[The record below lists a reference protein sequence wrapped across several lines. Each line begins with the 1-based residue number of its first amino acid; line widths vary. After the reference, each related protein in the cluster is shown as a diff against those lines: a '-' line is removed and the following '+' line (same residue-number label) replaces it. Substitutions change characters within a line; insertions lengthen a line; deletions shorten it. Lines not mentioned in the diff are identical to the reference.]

1 MTAGDDALRPSPAWR
16 ADLARHA
23 VALIS
28 LAVALLALGY
38 NTWRNESTEAHR
50 NVREA
55 AFLLL
60 GQLGEF
66 QQLVDSRYFGHD
78 HSESNR
84 ISAWGKAALVRD
96 VAPLVS
102 RGAEQR
108 AVALSTVWERRVD
121 GLAKGDAAAEREIS
135 AAVAALREQV
145 LMDLHAL
152 R

>member
-1 MTAGDDALRPSPAWR
+1 MTGSDETPRPPPAWR

-50 NVREA
+50 NQRAA

-60 GQLGEF
+60 EQLGEF
-66 QQLVDSRYFGHD
+66 QQLVDSRHFGGD
-78 HSESNR
+78 LSESNR
-84 ISAWGKAALVRD
+84 IGAWGKAALVRD
-96 VAPLVS
+96 IASLVS
-102 RGAEQR
+102 PRTGRR
-108 AVALSTVWERRVD
+108 ALVLFAVWERRVD
-121 GLAKGDAAAEREIS
+121 GLGKGDAAAEREIS
-135 AAVAALREQV
+135 AAVAALRAQV